1 MAASDYVTSVS
12 TKGQV
17 VLPKA
22 VRDQL
27 NWDTGTRLSV
37 EQTADGVL
45 LRPLTI
51 PFPSTNPDD
60 VFGCLPYKGQP
71 KSIEDM
77 EAGIVIE
84 AERRHARGRY

>member
-1 MAASDYVTSVS
+1 MAASDHVTSVS

-22 VRDQL
+22 IRDLL
-27 NWDTGTRLSV
+27 NWDTGTRLTV
-37 EQTADGVL
+37 EQTVDGVL
-45 LRPLTI
+45 LRPLAI
-51 PFPSTNPDD
+51 PFPATNPDE

-77 EAGIVIE
+77 DSAVAIE
-84 AERRHARGRY
+84 AERRNARGRY